1 MSITRNGF
9 QANVNT
15 VNPPGKVGDFASM
28 NPRATVNAGPG
39 QLKAGTG
46 VRVGYFAR
54 ADLSTGLAEGVVS
67 PGSGILGFVANEN
80 QTLITDFLADSRMTV
95 QGGFPVTLYTHGDFW
110 ALVGGGAVTVGAT
123 IYAVAA
129 TGEPTVD
136 SASSANPDTGFIAV
150 TAAPADPTCASCTIA
165 AGTGVLTMGAAPS
178 AAIVASGMNVSG
190 TGVPANV
197 NIVSQLTGTAGGAN
211 GATFQTNYQ
220 GPAVAS
226 FTATVSQGRLVKI
239 SRTY

>member
-1 MSITRNGF
+1 
-9 QANVNT
+9 
-15 VNPPGKVGDFASM
+15 
-28 NPRATVNAGPG
+28 
-39 QLKAGTG
+39 
-46 VRVGYFAR
+46 
-54 ADLSTGLAEGVVS
+54 
-67 PGSGILGFVANEN
+67 
-80 QTLITDFLADSRMTV
+80 
-95 QGGFPVTLYTHGDFW
+95 
-110 ALVGGGAVTVGAT
+110 
-123 IYAVAA
+123 
-129 TGEPTVD
+129 
-136 SASSANPDTGFIAV
+136 V

-226 FTATVSQGRLVKI
+226 FTATFSQGRLVKI